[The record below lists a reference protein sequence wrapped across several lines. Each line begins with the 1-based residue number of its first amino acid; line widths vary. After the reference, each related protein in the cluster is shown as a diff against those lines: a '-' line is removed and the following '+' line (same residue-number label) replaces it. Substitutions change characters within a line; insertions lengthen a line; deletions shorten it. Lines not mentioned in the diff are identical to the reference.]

1 MRFRSDCCDVLF
13 AFIQWARALLES
25 IGYARI
31 IMERHERADPTSV
44 QRMLAAPLRDAEFG
58 VEFERVRNE
67 MFGQFAP
74 AIEGPVVHAGR
85 KRRGRLLFGDATE

>member
-1 MRFRSDCCDVLF
+1 
-13 AFIQWARALLES
+13 
-25 IGYARI
+25 
-31 IMERHERADPTSV
+31 
-44 QRMLAAPLRDAEFG
+44 MLAAPLRDAEFG

-74 AIEGPVVHAGR
+74 AIEGPVVHTGR